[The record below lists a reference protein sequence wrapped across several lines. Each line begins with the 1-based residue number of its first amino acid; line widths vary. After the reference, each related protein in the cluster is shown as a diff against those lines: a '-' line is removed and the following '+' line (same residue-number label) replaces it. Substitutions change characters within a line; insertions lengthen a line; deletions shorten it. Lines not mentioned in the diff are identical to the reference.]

1 VLPTAALPRATE
13 PEPEHEVI
21 VVAPRPPGATAG
33 QPPPQQPASRPAAS
47 DPSRAATSP
56 VPTTAQ
62 PSADQPA
69 ARRPTFGSDPP
80 AKPVANARPQGE
92 TRIARPGDLICS
104 NCNEPNDP
112 IRRFCRR
119 CGTALAAAVTP
130 GVARRPWWR
139 RIVGR
144 DPRTSV
150 TSKAGNGPHRPATSA
165 RKIEVGSVVKRV
177 VAVAIALG
185 LIGAVAVPSVR
196 TTVVNEGTALIDR
209 VRRLISPTLVPVDPV
224 GVSASSE
231 LEDHPGRLIID
242 GATNTDWQADEATP
256 SITVT
261 FQGPV
266 DLGLIIIH
274 NGSAADYRGIRRPTA
289 LEFAFEDGSTVDI
302 ALIDDHA
309 PKSYDLNKD
318 NVTSVEIRIIS
329 STAEDTPVALS
340 EIEFRTKR

>member
-1 VLPTAALPRATE
+1 
-13 PEPEHEVI
+13 
-21 VVAPRPPGATAG
+21 
-33 QPPPQQPASRPAAS
+33 
-47 DPSRAATSP
+47 
-56 VPTTAQ
+56 
-62 PSADQPA
+62 
-69 ARRPTFGSDPP
+69 
-80 AKPVANARPQGE
+80 VANARPQGE

-119 CGTALAAAVTP
+119 CGSAVAAAVTP
-130 GVARRPWWR
+130 VVARRPWWR

-144 DPRTSV
+144 DPRTST
-150 TSKAGNGPHRPATSA
+150 TSKAGNGPHRPATSDA
-165 RKIEVGSVVKRV
+165 RKIEVGSIVKRV

-231 LEDHPGRLIID
+231 VENHPGRLIID
-242 GATNTDWQADEATP
+242 GATNTHWQADEATP

-266 DLGLIIIH
+266 DLGMIIVH

-289 LEFAFEDGSTVDI
+289 LEFAFEDGSTVDV

-309 PKSYDLNKD
+309 PKNYDLNKD